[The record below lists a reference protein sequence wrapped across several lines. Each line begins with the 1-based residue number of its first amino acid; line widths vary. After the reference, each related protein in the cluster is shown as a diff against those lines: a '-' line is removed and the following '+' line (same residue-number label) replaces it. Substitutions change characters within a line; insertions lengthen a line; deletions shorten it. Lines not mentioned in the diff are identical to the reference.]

1 MEIIC
6 QRIPDRPTVL
16 RHWKHASPR
25 ALVSL
30 WRGTISS
37 LWQTDRRCLREA
49 GSATNGHKSPT
60 QKDTAESSGI
70 HAPLILVQNM
80 ILYCSARSLRCWW
93 FCPTDALTLLVRNAG
108 LASATS
114 FVAKCIKSLAGGM
127 CHLWSARP
135 PFQLSGFLLSPP
147 SYHCSQRPVT
157 PGFGQTHGLRIE
169 SFANCNP

>member
-93 FCPTDALTLLVRNAG
+93 FCPTDALTDSTRPECRPGIGDQFCRKMHKIFGGRHVPPLICKAPF
-108 LASATS
+108 SAVWLPPLPTELPLFSTS
-114 FVAKCIKSLAGGM
+114 
-127 CHLWSARP
+127 CHSRFRSDAWTADRVVCEL
-135 PFQLSGFLLSPP
+135 
-147 SYHCSQRPVT
+147 
-157 PGFGQTHGLRIE
+157 
-169 SFANCNP
+169 